1 MAPISRTVQKPSA
14 PAATPTLV
22 VKKTNMESEDG
33 GKPWPRKQDATEY
46 LAKTNGAFV
55 ENVELNAKVE
65 MPTITISK

>member
-46 LAKTNGAFV
+46 LAKHKILQLFDNLTSQLIYN
-55 ENVELNAKVE
+55 E
-65 MPTITISK
+65 PS